1 MLQSVLIDEGS
12 ASLHVGDFVLLE
24 ETFNTLGK
32 GSDDTVF
39 VLLDFRPVDR
49 AVS

>member
-1 MLQSVLIDEGS
+1 MIDKGS

-24 ETFNTLGK
+24 ETFNTLCEG
-32 GSDDTVF
+32 GDDTVF
-39 VLLDFRPVDR
+39 ILLDFRPVEA